1 MDAAIGLLAVGL
13 GVAVGTA
20 LGRLMMWSVLAL
32 AFRKGRP

>member
-1 MDAAIGLLAVGL
+1 MEAAIGLVAVAL

-20 LGRLMMWSVLAL
+20 MGRVMMWGVLAW